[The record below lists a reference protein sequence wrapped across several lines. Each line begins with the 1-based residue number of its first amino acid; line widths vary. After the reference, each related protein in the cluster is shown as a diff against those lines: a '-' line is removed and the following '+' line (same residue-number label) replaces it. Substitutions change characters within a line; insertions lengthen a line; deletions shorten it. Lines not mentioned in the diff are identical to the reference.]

1 MVQQIK
7 VLVPPVELP
16 GGSGQITTVN
26 AVVNLTDD
34 DVAMI
39 SPTAFTSQPVDAHNP
54 SGSAI
59 LQNLG
64 FVGSGTGPVAVQAAF
79 VAQNG
84 ALTSSQNATAAATDL
99 TTSEALANALK
110 ANYNQL
116 QADVVALR
124 TTVNSLLTALQVTG
138 GAQKSS

>member
-1 MVQQIK
+1 MVQAIK

-16 GGSGQITTVN
+16 GGSGLITIANET
-26 AVVNLTDD
+26 VNLTDEQ
-34 DVAMI
+34 VAMLD
-39 SPTAFTSQPVDAHNP
+39 PNAFNAQPVDAHNP
-54 SGSAI
+54 GGLAI
-59 LQNLG
+59 LQNMG
-64 FVGSGTGPVAVQAAF
+64 FVGQGTGPVAVQAAF

-99 TTSEALANALK
+99 PTSEALANALK

-124 TTVNSLLTALQVTG
+124 TTVNNLLTALQVSG
-138 GAQKSS
+138 GPEKSS

>member
-64 FVGSGTGPVAVQAAF
+64 FVGSGTGPVAVQAAHTT
-79 VAQNG
+79 N
-84 ALTSSQNATAAATDL
+84 TAVTVTGSAG
-99 TTSEALANALK
+99 TTYTTAEQGIINALVT
-110 ANYNQL
+110 AVN
-116 QADVVALR
+116 ALE
-124 TTVNSLLTALQVTG
+124 TSLTNLLTALQVTG